1 MTALAF
7 DRTALRVDEVNVAF
21 KPLGQI
27 SRQPVSHAAIPPAGA
42 DEDDG
47 ARGEHM
53 FQIADG
59 HELEPGF
66 SRCGIIDVC
75 VTGSA
80 RGLTARI

>member
-1 MTALAF
+1 
-7 DRTALRVDEVNVAF
+7 
-21 KPLGQI
+21 
-27 SRQPVSHAAIPPAGA
+27 
-42 DEDDG
+42 
-47 ARGEHM
+47 M

-80 RGLTARI
+80 RGLTARIEALGTDCHADLTDAPTLMKRPSLLGHYVRLLMLSHVLVLR